1 MRNFLWFALGV
12 IATIVALLIA
22 ASLYL
27 WRSEGLSTKAKP
39 ATIEAWAMQRAR
51 RLAIPSGAKNAAN
64 PIAESPEVLAEARA
78 HWADHC
84 AICHSNNGSG
94 DAEVG
99 RHMYPPAPDMRAS
112 GTQSLTDGELFYII
126 ENGIRLTGMPAWGNG
141 SDHDQTQSWK
151 LVRFIRHLPALTPE
165 EEREM
170 RKLNP
175 KSPHELQEEM
185 EEREFLE
192 GGQPDER
199 KKPAHH

>member
-1 MRNFLWFALGV
+1 MHRLLWFSLGV
-12 IATIVALLIA
+12 VATLVVLLIA
-22 ASLYL
+22 GSIYV
-27 WRSEGLSTKAKP
+27 WGTDGVSAKGKP
-39 ATIEAWAMQRAR
+39 GAMETWAAR
-51 RLAIPSGAKNAAN
+51 RVRGMGIPVAARKLTN

-84 AICHSNNGSG
+84 AMCHSNNGSG
-94 DAEVG
+94 DVELG
-99 RHMYPPAPDMRAS
+99 RNMYPPAPDMRRPE
-112 GTQSLTDGELFYII
+112 TQTLSDGELFYII
-126 ENGIRLTGMPAWGNG
+126 ENGIRLTGMPAWGSG

-151 LVRFIRHLPALTPE
+151 LVRFIRHLPELTSE